1 MASLDAD
8 NSLSRP
14 DEQPDAVVVGA
25 GFAGLYML
33 HKLRTLGFTARV
45 IEAAGDVGGTWYWN
59 RYPGAR
65 CDITTADYTYSFDPE
80 LETAWSWSEKY
91 ATQPEILRYAQF
103 VAQRYDLRR
112 DIQFDT
118 RVDRAR
124 WDERAGRWQI
134 HTSRGDT
141 LRPRFTIMAS
151 GCLSAPKVHDIPGA
165 SAFEGGVYDTS
176 RWPHGDVDLSGKRVA
191 VIGTGSS
198 GIQCIPL
205 LAQQAAQLTVFQR
218 TPNYSIPAR
227 NGPVAPARLQQL
239 RADRAAYRTAAK
251 FSRTG
256 VPMPI
261 NMVYGRY
268 AQPELRAQLL
278 NQGWESGELVAAI
291 SIFADQGLFEDSNE
305 LVCEF
310 VRDKIRAVVKD
321 PATAEA
327 LCPKDHP
334 FGTKRPCLDTG
345 YYETFNRPNV
355 RLVDL
360 KRTPIRTIT
369 AKGIDVGGESLP
381 FDAIVYATGFDA
393 MTGALVSVDI
403 AGRGGRTLKSKW
415 ADGPRSYLGLMTTGF
430 PNFFT
435 ITGPQSPS
443 VFSNM
448 MVSIEQHVDWIG
460 DCLARMRQR
469 GASVIEPTE
478 TAEAG
483 WMQHCDDCAA
493 ITLHPRAN
501 SWYMGANV
509 PGKHRGLMP
518 YIGGVDAYRKA
529 CDEVA
534 ERGYLGFALTGEGL
548 PGGRSCEDGVVRRLQ
563 PDVRMV
569 QDMMEMLNLP
579 TFDSLPPE
587 AARGL
592 LAQINSQRPPGLP
605 VGEIRDG
612 TLPGPAGELAY
623 RLYRPD
629 TAGPHP
635 LVLYFHGGGWVLG
648 SHDSDDPMLRDL
660 CRRSGLAIVSVN
672 YRHAPEARFP
682 AAPDDALAAV
692 RWAGEHARELGAI
705 PGQLAVAGWSAGGN
719 LAAVTCRRVRDEGG
733 PRILGQLLLTPV
745 TDCEMTTR
753 SYIDNADG
761 YVLTAPLM
769 RWFWDHYCDPADRA
783 DPRVSPLRAKDLSR
797 LPPAFVVTCEF
808 DPLRDE
814 GQAYAAALASA
825 GVPVQELRAR
835 GHTHLSPTMVDVVV
849 SGEPVRAQM
858 AEALRSFF
866 LPVQLAR
873 SGTPRV

>member
-8 NSLSRP
+8 KSRTRP
-14 DEQPDAVVVGA
+14 DEQPDVVVVGA

-45 IEAAGDVGGTWYWN
+45 IEAASDVGGTWYWN

-65 CDITTADYTYSFDPE
+65 CDITTADYTYSFDPK
-80 LETAWSWSEKY
+80 LESAWSWSEKY

-103 VAQRYDLRR
+103 VAERYDLRR

-118 RVDRAR
+118 RVDQAR
-124 WDERAGRWQI
+124 WDESAGRWQI

-141 LRPRFTIMAS
+141 LMPRFTIMAS
-151 GCLSAPKVHDIPGA
+151 GCLSAPKAHDIPGA
-165 SAFEGGVYDTS
+165 DAFEGEVYDTS
-176 RWPHGDVDLSGKRVA
+176 RWPHGEVDLSGRRVA

-268 AQPELRAQLL
+268 APPALRTQLL

-355 RLVDL
+355 RLIDL

-369 AKGIDVGGESLP
+369 AQGIDVGGEALP

-403 AGRGGRTLKSKW
+403 AGRDGLTLKNKW

-443 VFSNM
+443 VLSNM
-448 MVSIEQHVDWIG
+448 MVSIVQHVDWIG
-460 DCLARMRQR
+460 DCLARLRQR

-534 ERGYLGFALTGEGL
+534 ERGYLGFALAGEGL

-612 TLPGPAGELAY
+612 ALPGPAGELAY

-629 TAGPHP
+629 TPGPHP

-660 CRRSGLAIVSVN
+660 CRRCGLAIVSVD

-682 AAPDDALAAV
+682 AAADDALAAV

-745 TDCEMTTR
+745 TDCAMTTR
-753 SYIDNADG
+753 SYVDNADG

-783 DPRVSPLRAKDLSR
+783 DPRVSPLRASDLSR

-849 SGEPVRAQM
+849 SGEPLRAQM
-858 AEALRSFF
+858 AAALRGFF
-866 LPVQLAR
+866 PGQAAR
-873 SGTPRV
+873 AGTART

>member
-1 MASLDAD
+1 MASIAAQT
-8 NSLSRP
+8 SRP
-14 DEQPDAVVVGA
+14 ARATQPAKAAASAEGRSAPDAVVVGA

-33 HKLRTLGFTARV
+33 HKLRTLGFSVRGV
-45 IEAAGDVGGTWYWN
+45 EAADDVGGTWYWN

-80 LETAWSWSEKY
+80 LEAAWTWSEKY
-91 ATQPEILRYAQF
+91 ATQPEIMRYAHF
-103 VAQRYDLRR
+103 VAERYDLRR
-112 DIQFDT
+112 DIDFGT
-118 RVDRAR
+118 RVDQAR
-124 WDERAGRWQI
+124 WDEAAGRWQI
-134 HTSRGDT
+134 HTSRGET
-141 LRPRFTIMAS
+141 LTPRFTVMAS
-151 GCLSAPKVHDIPGA
+151 GCLSAPKEPDIPGA
-165 SAFEGGVYDTS
+165 GSFKGEVYFTS
-176 RWPHGDVDLSGKRVA
+176 RWPHGGVDLSGKRVA

-198 GIQCIPL
+198 GIQCIPM

-218 TPNYSIPAR
+218 TANYSVPAR
-227 NGPVAPARLQQL
+227 NGQVAPARLQQL
-239 RADRAAYRTAAK
+239 HADRVAYRQAGK
-251 FSRTG
+251 FSRAG
-256 VPMPI
+256 VPMPL

-268 AQPELRAQLL
+268 APPELRTQLL

-305 LVCEF
+305 IVCEY
-310 VRDKIRAVVKD
+310 VRDKIRSIVKD

-345 YYETFNRPNV
+345 YYETYNRPNV
-355 RLVDL
+355 RLIDL
-360 KRTPIRTIT
+360 KRTPIEAIT
-369 AKGIDVGGESLP
+369 TSGIDVGDERLP

-403 AGRGGRTLKSKW
+403 AGRDGQTLKHKW
-415 ADGPRSYLGLMTTGF
+415 AEGPRSYLGLMTTGF

-460 DCLARMRQR
+460 ECLARMRQR
-469 GASVIEPTE
+469 GASVIEPTDI
-478 TAEAG
+478 AEAG

-534 ERGYLGFALTGEGL
+534 ERGYLGFAFSGPGL
-548 PGGRSCEDGVVRRLQ
+548 GGRACEDGVVRRLQ

-569 QDMMEMLNLP
+569 QEMMAALNLP

-605 VGEIRDG
+605 VDEIRDG
-612 TLPGPAGELAY
+612 TLPGAAGALDY
-623 RLYRPD
+623 RLYRPA
-629 TAGPHP
+629 TPGPHP
-635 LVLYFHGGGWVLG
+635 LVVYFHGGGFVLG

-660 CRRSGLAIVSVN
+660 CRRSGVSIVSVN

-682 AAPDDALAAV
+682 AAADDALAAV

-705 PGQLAVAGWSAGGN
+705 PGQLAVAGWSAGAN
-719 LAAVTCRRVRDEGG
+719 LAAVTCQRVRDEGG
-733 PRILGQLLLTPV
+733 PRIVGQLLLTPA
-745 TDCEMTTR
+745 TDCDMTTG
-753 SYIDNADG
+753 SYVENADG
-761 YVLTAPLM
+761 YVLTASLM
-769 RWFWDHYCDPADRA
+769 RWFWDHYCDPADRT
-783 DPRVSPLRAKDLSR
+783 DPRASPLRAKDLSR

-814 GQAYAAALASA
+814 GQAYAAALAEA

-858 AEALRSFF
+858 AQALRGFF
-866 LPVQLAR
+866 
-873 SGTPRV
+873 